1 MEEKQVSRGIYSQC
15 TIAVA
20 VTSGTLERE
29 SFKVISFT
37 LKKNFF
43 FFVKWLY
50 CILSNISLSH
60 MVSLNWKV
68 TLKLSFHMI
77 IMNLA
82 SKLCSWASHYLQT
95 CFIGKTKKNQ
105 KGCRLKKNSEE
116 FFMKKLKWGFSC
128 FSFC

>member
-1 MEEKQVSRGIYSQC
+1 MYNCRCCDFWDTGKR
-15 TIAVA
+15 
-20 VTSGTLERE
+20 
-29 SFKVISFT
+29 VIQSYFLY
-37 LKKNFF
+37 LKKKFFF